1 MKNRKKIVL
10 LGLTSVLSAS
20 LLAVTLFANFGD
32 GLSFPKADVP
42 YSCEYYFDEDN
53 GYTSLYELNKSKVD
67 TGNNINNAKTWGT
80 VTCNY
85 ANSNGTQFTSIIQST
100 DKNGHV
106 SSTSLYNIPNE
117 SCYVQGTMVTVTGT
131 FKDYNGMSQMQN
143 CTVTKDVNS
152 NPYPPEPYLLT
163 TTPTQSDPN
172 YLDYRYMGTRLVRIE
187 NVSLGDVGNSFTW
200 ATFQDN
206 SRIKLYYYN
215 VNNINFIKSKLNDV
229 KDEGNAN
236 VEGYLVWYTNNEEF
250 QIYLRDPDDITL
262 VGDGELTIN
271 NYEMVYFKG
280 DSFITP
286 QVKLVES
293 NGTETD
299 VTSECTFTGF
309 DSSTVGFKRITVT
322 YQQYS
327 TYFDVYIVRDPDEL
341 HRDSE
346 IVYFEI
352 ENPRDTGNY
361 GESSYYEYY
370 RAVPEE
376 VNLCKLLPLESRTSV
391 DTLGGSLLNTTRFPD
406 IDYVDIV
413 YSTNKSSG
421 SNAPRLY
428 YGENNYDDGYIQL
441 SYSTSLRAELLDLNS
456 YNANWF
462 RLDSGD
468 AELTLNL
475 MTFHYSGDT
484 TPHGSEFTFK
494 NANYGQ
500 NRIAPTVYSGE
511 LVDGE
516 STVTVPISFNKN
528 TGTITSTYTY
538 TYYSYE
544 YVAAHPEYADEAAMT
559 ASIDVANYFMAFG
572 CAPANYGGTGDYK
585 PSAMRDGKSLP
596 SVDQV
601 NNLFGSDARR
611 VSEYHRD
618 DGYLTSVPFYG
629 DVPTYYE
636 FDIDVT
642 GTYTTSNRSVGRL
655 VGISTGFDVA
665 DYGYGSQPVCLYTD
679 DHYATFCEYNNCFEY
694 MPRFNAERYIAG
706 AVWSLPTTYAVHY

>member
-1 MKNRKKIVL
+1 MKNKKKVIL

-20 LLAVTLFANFGD
+20 LLAVTLFANFD
-32 GLSFPKADVP
+32 RSLFFSKADVP

-53 GYTSLYELNKSKVD
+53 GYTSLYELNKTKIDNGSD
-67 TGNNINNAKTWGT
+67 INSIKTWGT

-85 ANSNGTQFTSIIQST
+85 TNSGLNVAIIQST
-100 DKNGHV
+100 DKNGHLSAATV
-106 SSTSLYNIPNE
+106 YGVDQYPIGS
-117 SCYVQGTMVTVTGT
+117 MVTAVGRMSAINGLSQI
-131 FKDYNGMSQMQN
+131 KDATLTLNKSE
-143 CTVTKDVNS
+143 
-152 NPYPPEPYLLT
+152 NPYPPELFLLNSV
-163 TTPTQSDPN
+163 PDSDDDN
-172 YLDYRYMGTRLVRIE
+172 FDEYRYMGARKVKITNAAIT
-187 NVSLGDVGNSFTW
+187 S
-200 ATFQDN
+200 
-206 SRIKLYYYN
+206 
-215 VNNINFIKSKLNDV
+215 VNNNDAYAQLTNGDEVLLYFNYVSTKTAIKNRINELRAQGNLDVTGYLAYNAGYFQIWVRDPNDV
-229 KDEGNAN
+229 TQTIQAE
-236 VEGYLVWYTNNEEF
+236 LV
-250 QIYLRDPDDITL
+250 
-262 VGDGELTIN
+262 IN

-346 IVYFEI
+346 LVYFEI
-352 ENPRDTGNY
+352 DNPRDTGNY
-361 GESSYYEYY
+361 GENSFYEYY

-475 MTFHYSGDT
+475 MVCHYSGDT

-500 NRIAPTVYSGE
+500 ERIAPTVYSGE
-511 LVDGE
+511 LVDGV
-516 STVTVPISFNKN
+516 SSVSVPISFNKN

-544 YVAAHPEYADEAAMT
+544 YVAAHPDCADDAAMT
-559 ASIDVANYFMAFG
+559 SSIDVANYFMAFG
-572 CAPANYGGTGDYK
+572 CAPANYGGSGDTK
-585 PSAMRDGKSLP
+585 PSAMRDGKELP
-596 SVDQV
+596 SVSQV
-601 NNLFGSDARR
+601 NSLFGNDARR
-611 VSEYHRD
+611 ISEYHRD
-618 DGYLTSVPFYG
+618 DGYLTAVPFYG
-629 DVPTYYE
+629 TTPTYYE